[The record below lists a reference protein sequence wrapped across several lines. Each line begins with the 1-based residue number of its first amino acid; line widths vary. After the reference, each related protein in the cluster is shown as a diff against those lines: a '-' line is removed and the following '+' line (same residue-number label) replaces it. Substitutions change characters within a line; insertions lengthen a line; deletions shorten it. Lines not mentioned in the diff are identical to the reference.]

1 MQKEIKELE
10 TRMQKVIENLKR
22 EFGRIRTGRASTAL
36 LDGLAI
42 DYYGT
47 STPITQVASVA
58 TPDSRTITIQP
69 WDRGAFGPIEKAIMT
84 SDLGLNPV
92 NDGKIIRINLPPLTE
107 ERRKDLVKLG
117 KKYTEEAKVAVRNIR
132 RDGNDTLK
140 KLEKDK
146 KITEDDLRR
155 GQDEIQKLTDKYV
168 AKCDEALAV
177 KEKEIMEI

>member
-1 MQKEIKELE
+1 MQKEIKDVEA
-10 TRMQKVIENLKR
+10 RMQKAVENLKR
-22 EFGRIRTGRASTAL
+22 EFSRIRTGRASTAL
-36 LDGLAI
+36 FDGLTI
-42 DYYGT
+42 EYYGT
-47 STPITQVASVA
+47 TTPITQVASVA
-58 TPDSRTITIQP
+58 TPDARTITIQP
-69 WDRGAFGPIEKAIMT
+69 WDRSAFGPIEKAILA

-92 NDGKIIRINLPPLTE
+92 NDGKVLRISMPPLTE

-132 RDGNDTLK
+132 RDGNDMLK

-146 KITEDDLRR
+146 QITEDDLHR

-168 AKCDEALAV
+168 GKCDEALAV